1 MIRRLAY
8 RQFHDQT
15 SVATAVTVILAEFGL
30 RSLDTTIR
38 GQELVLHG
46 LVQRGK
52 YEADSGLGLRNALK
66 HIVDAGLRVELR
78 HDTSRTAALERM
90 LAIANPGFRLRLPS
104 DLGSRV
110 HRPLDPGADFE
121 DDARVLLVEARS
133 VTRTLALHV
142 LLARREAGYC
152 YVMNPENGADRRYE
166 RRPFTDHLV
175 SPVTSGM
182 QSMAGGQYL
191 YVGVAV
197 RIWK

>member
-15 SVATAVTVILAEFGL
+15 SVATAVTVVLAEFGL
-30 RSLDTTIR
+30 RSFDAAVR

-52 YEADSGLGLRNALK
+52 YEADSGVSLRYALK
-66 HIVDAGLRVELR
+66 HLVDAGLRVELR
-78 HDTSRTAALERM
+78 HDTSRTGALERM
-90 LAIANPGFRLRLPS
+90 LAAMDPGFRLRLPS
-104 DLGSRV
+104 DLDSRL

-121 DDARVLLVEARS
+121 DEARILMVEARS
-133 VTRTLALHV
+133 VTRTLTLHV
-142 LLARREAGYC
+142 LLARCEAGYW
-152 YVMNPENGADRRYE
+152 YVMNPENGADHRYE
-166 RRPFTDHLV
+166 RRQFTDHLV

-191 YVGVAV
+191 YTGVAA